1 MDFRNYKERYY
12 NAMKA
17 ANMAATTIKTYSSCI
32 QMYFNHFEREKEP
45 KDINA
50 EQIKFYLAGLTSP
63 AYQRQMYGA
72 LKNFYTW
79 VINQP
84 KKLQYVPF
92 AQREEK
98 LPVVLSQ
105 NEIEK
110 IILACS
116 NLKHK
121 CIISMIYA
129 FGLRRSECI
138 NLQFSWIDRQRM
150 MLKVKGKGSV
160 ERQVPINEPI
170 LKMMEAYYLKYKSKF
185 YFFEGANGGKYS
197 ATSIAKILK
206 AAMKKAG
213 IRKSATV
220 HSLRHSY
227 ATHLLEA
234 GVSLRIIQILLG
246 HKNSKTTERYT
257 TVSNTHLNTVYSP
270 FQAISV

>member
-1 MDFRNYKERYY
+1 M
-12 NAMKA
+12 
-17 ANMAATTIKTYSSCI
+17 
-32 QMYFNHFEREKEP
+32 KEP
-45 KDINA
+45 KEVNA
-50 EQIKFYLAGLTSP
+50 EQLKFFIAGLSSP

-72 LKNFYTW
+72 LKNFYSW

-105 NEIEK
+105 QEIES
-110 IILACS
+110 IILACN

-121 CIISMIYA
+121 CIISLIYG
-129 FGLRRSECI
+129 FGLRRSELI
-138 NLQFSWIDRQRM
+138 NMQFGWIDRQRM
-150 MLKVKGKGSV
+150 ILKVKGKGSI
-160 ERQVPINEPI
+160 ERQVPINDR
-170 LKMMEAYYLKYKSKF
+170 LLNMMEAYYKQYRPKQ
-185 YFFEGANGGKYS
+185 YFIEGANAGKYS

-206 AAMKKAG
+206 RAMHKAG
-213 IRKSATV
+213 VKKKATV

-234 GVSLRIIQILLG
+234 GVSLRIIQTLLG

-257 TVSNTHLNTVYSP
+257 TVSTSHLNEVYSP
-270 FQAISV
+270 IQSINLK